1 MISRLVILLFSRPV
15 ILLLAIAPAFALLWY
30 GIRATRGT
38 WKSEA
43 LWTAFFM
50 GCLSA
55 LGIVAAEMGIGVLL
69 HGVSSS
75 PVTNAALK
83 ALFEAAI
90 PEESVKFLVLIC
102 MALRHVD
109 VRREQDTIVLA
120 LAVSLGFAAMENF
133 FYVAWNPNWASVGL
147 LRALTAVPGHGLN
160 GLAMGAMVT
169 LARLSRTSSPWIYA
183 SALAFPISLHA
194 VYDFYPML
202 ADQYEDVFLSDLIWQ
217 WATIMGLSAI
227 FVIVFC
233 NRVIAEAA
241 VADALRPER
250 APRFV

>member
-1 MISRLVILLFSRPV
+1 MISRPV
-15 ILLLAIAPAFALLWY
+15 ILFLAIAPALALLWY
-30 GIRATRGT
+30 GIVATRGT

-55 LGIVAAEMGIGVLL
+55 LGIVAAEIGIGVLL

-75 PVTNAALK
+75 PITNAALK

-90 PEESVKFLVLIC
+90 PEETAKFLVLIC
-102 MALRHVD
+102 IALRHAD

-133 FYVAWNPNWASVGL
+133 FYVTSNRNWASLALV
-147 LRALTAVPGHGLN
+147 RALTAVPGHGVD

-169 LARLSRTSSPWIYA
+169 LARLSRSSIPWIYGV
-183 SALAFPISLHA
+183 ALAFPICLHA
-194 VYDFYPML
+194 VYDVFPML
-202 ADQYEDVFLSDLIWQ
+202 AVELNEKFPGDLFWG
-217 WATIMGLSAI
+217 WLAIMAVTAV

-233 NRVIAEAA
+233 NQVIAEAA
-241 VADALRPER
+241 SADALRSER